1 MTWRA
6 ALEPLGFR
14 AFRLLLAG
22 RLADNL
28 AHAIAPIALAFAVL
42 DLGGT
47 PSQLGLVLAC
57 RAVPTV
63 LLVLFGGVIADRL
76 PRHLVLV
83 VANIGGPPP
92 RLSSPSWSSAA
103 PRRSGCWGR
112 SRW

>member
-1 MTWRA
+1 MTWRTS
-6 ALEPLGFR
+6 LEPLGFR

-57 RAVPTV
+57 RAIPTV
-63 LLVLFGGVIADRL
+63 LLILFGGVIADRL

-83 VANIGGPPP
+83 VANIVGAATQALVAVLV
-92 RLSSPSWSSAA
+92 LS
-103 PRRSGCWGR
+103 
-112 SRW
+112 